1 MSEQDLITKHRV
13 IAEFDRENADGWVSF
28 NKSFAKAN
36 DAREEMNK
44 AMKDPSCIRAQLLIV
59 RVYTRT

>member
-1 MSEQDLITKHRV
+1 MNELDFITKHRV
-13 IAEFDRENADGWVSF
+13 IAEFDKEQGDGWVAF
-28 NKSFAKAN
+28 NKSFAKAK
-36 DAREEMNK
+36 DAQEEMNK